1 MTVTSTVDPK
11 LNLGAFGR
19 TSIADISMAG
29 ATIKSDPAA
38 HTVTIEKASAT
49 LQATTAE
56 VLNSVFG
63 TPLGKAPFKAGD
75 PLGTFSFTATT
86 E

>member
-1 MTVTSTVDPK
+1 MS
-11 LNLGAFGR
+11 
-19 TSIADISMAG
+19 G
-29 ATIKSDPAA
+29 ATIKSDPAR
-38 HTVTIEKASAT
+38 HTVTIENGKAS
-49 LQATTAE
+49 LEETTAT

-63 TPLGKAPFKAGD
+63 TFEGKEPFKAGD